1 MKEKKEIPMD
11 PAQRID
17 RISSCEFAVG
27 NGMRIEASDEDE
39 VRVSMEL
46 DGKLNG
52 FGTGHGGAIFA
63 LADQAFA
70 LIVNKGPYPQ
80 VAMSARIRYLKPATG
95 SLVAIARKVKEDEK
109 TSVCAVEVLQAG
121 EKIAE
126 FEGIGYK
133 LKRR

>member
-1 MKEKKEIPMD
+1 MKERREIPRD
-11 PAQRID
+11 PTERIA
-17 RISSCEFAVG
+17 RISSCEFALG
-27 NGMRIEASDEDE
+27 NGMRVETSDEEE
-39 VRVSMEL
+39 VRVSMDL

-70 LIVNKGPYPQ
+70 LIVNKGPDPQ
-80 VAMSARIRYLKPATG
+80 VAMSASINYLKPATG
-95 SLVAIARKVKEDEK
+95 PLTAIARKVKDDEK
-109 TSVCAVEVLQAG
+109 TSVCKVDVLQKG
-121 EKIAE
+121 VKIAE